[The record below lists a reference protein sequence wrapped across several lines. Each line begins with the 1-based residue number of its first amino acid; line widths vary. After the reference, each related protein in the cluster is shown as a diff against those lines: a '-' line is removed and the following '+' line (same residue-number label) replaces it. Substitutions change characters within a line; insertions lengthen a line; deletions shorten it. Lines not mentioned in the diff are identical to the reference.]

1 MAQEDTSQL
10 RLLYQDL
17 RGAEH
22 HKNSLIEVLL
32 LLDLK
37 VPSVTLSR
45 SFYVVLIN

>member
-37 VPSVTLSR
+37 VPSLTLSR